1 MSACALG
8 VFDAAL
14 FFLRVYL
21 IDDSTVK
28 WSRSFVP
35 VVLCEKFYVF
45 FDGCFSPNPVN
56 DGSPNICQLW
66 RCASVRICIYQ
77 DFAKESGYMSELC
90 KASSTR

>member
-28 WSRSFVP
+28 WSRSFEP

-45 FDGCFSPNPVN
+45 IFFPVVLFFTQ
-56 DGSPNICQLW
+56 S
-66 RCASVRICIYQ
+66 RERRKS
-77 DFAKESGYMSELC
+77 EYMSVVALC
-90 KASSTR
+90 

>member
-1 MSACALG
+1 M
-8 VFDAAL
+8 F
-14 FFLRVYL
+14 
-21 IDDSTVK
+21 
-28 WSRSFVP
+28 
-35 VVLCEKFYVF
+35 F